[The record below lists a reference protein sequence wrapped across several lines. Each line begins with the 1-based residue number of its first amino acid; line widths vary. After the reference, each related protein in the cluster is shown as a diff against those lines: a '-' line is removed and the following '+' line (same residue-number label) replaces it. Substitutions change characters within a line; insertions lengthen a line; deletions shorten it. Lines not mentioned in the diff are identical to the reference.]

1 MKQILPILTL
11 TTLAAAAS
19 AQSAPAADGLD
30 YNRASFSRNSQDN
43 TLAVQALLGGSN
55 ILAGVQTSNAESGN
69 VGTQLTLGYVFKNVL
84 ASADITVSA
93 SQGAWQ
99 TRTVYGIAVRRQLNE
114 VIKGLEFTVGFSS
127 TMKAGVNSTFGLGG
141 ANNTSDVAWNTELAY
156 NINKNYQLAVGLVDF
171 HNQSN
176 QIVTTLRYNF

>member
-30 YNRASFSRNSQDN
+30 YNRASFSRSSQEN
-43 TLAVQALLGGSN
+43 TLSVQGLLGGSN
-55 ILAGVQTSNAESGN
+55 ILAGIQTTNVSGYSA
-69 VGTQLTLGYVFKNVL
+69 QLTLGYVFKNVL
-84 ASADITVSA
+84 AASDVTVSA
-93 SQGAWQ
+93 SQSAGSA
-99 TRTVYGIAVRRQLNE
+99 RTVYGIAVRRQLNE

-127 TMKAGVNSTFGLGG
+127 TMGAGVNSGFSAGG
-141 ANNTSDVAWNTELAY
+141 VSNTSDVAWNTELAY